1 MRLLRQLFLNKL
13 KYKKNDV
20 LFGVL
25 SRITDRARL
34 GSHCRIGK
42 YSYVD
47 GYLGSW
53 SYIGDSCFISAKIG
67 KFCSISSS
75 VRVLTGRHA
84 YKAPYVSTSP
94 LFYSIQN
101 PFNTILVKRQL
112 FDEYEYA
119 DKDNKIPVIIGNDVW
134 IGYGVSIIEG
144 VTIADGAVILAN
156 ATVTKYV
163 PPYAIVGGVP
173 AKIVGY
179 RYEDDVIKK
188 LLDIRWWENDIEWI
202 KKNIDSMSDI
212 NNLLHNYQ

>member
-1 MRLLRQLFLNKL
+1 
-13 KYKKNDV
+13 
-20 LFGVL
+20 
-25 SRITDRARL
+25 
-34 GSHCRIGK
+34 
-42 YSYVD
+42 
-47 GYLGSW
+47 
-53 SYIGDSCFISAKIG
+53 
-67 KFCSISSS
+67 
-75 VRVLTGRHA
+75 VLTGRHA

-212 NNLLHNYQ
+212 NNLLLNY